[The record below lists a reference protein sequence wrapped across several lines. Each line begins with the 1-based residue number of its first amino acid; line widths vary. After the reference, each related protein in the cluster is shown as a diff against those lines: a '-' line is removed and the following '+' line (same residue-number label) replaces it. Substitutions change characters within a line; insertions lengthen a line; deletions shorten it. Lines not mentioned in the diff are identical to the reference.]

1 MPSKIA
7 SHEGASSLGKEPL
20 NSWSMQNIAG
30 STSSIGK
37 WNKLI
42 ILIGWYSSNEVSGSV
57 FLKRWPTWILR
68 GKNFKVLAC
77 NNDIKKAVTLWNL
90 AFRITRYYGLFPLS
104 LGKALTFSL
113 NSFNTRASC

>member
-7 SHEGASSLGKEPL
+7 SHKGASSLEKESL

-42 ILIGWYSSNEVSGSV
+42 ILSGWGSSNEGSGIV
-57 FLKRWPTWILR
+57 FFLKDGPP
-68 GKNFKVLAC
+68 G
-77 NNDIKKAVTLWNL
+77 
-90 AFRITRYYGLFPLS
+90 Y
-104 LGKALTFSL
+104 
-113 NSFNTRASC
+113 

>member
-1 MPSKIA
+1 MPSNIA

-42 ILIGWYSSNEVSGSV
+42 ILIGWYSSNEVSGIV
-57 FLKRWPTWILR
+57 FSLKDGPP
-68 GKNFKVLAC
+68 G
-77 NNDIKKAVTLWNL
+77 
-90 AFRITRYYGLFPLS
+90 YYGAKTSKFWHVTMIL
-104 LGKALTFSL
+104 KKQ
-113 NSFNTRASC
+113 

>member
-7 SHEGASSLGKEPL
+7 SHKGASSLEKEPL

-42 ILIGWYSSNEVSGSV
+42 ILIGWCSSNEGSGIV
-57 FLKRWPTWILR
+57 FYLR
-68 GKNFKVLAC
+68 DGPPG
-77 NNDIKKAVTLWNL
+77 
-90 AFRITRYYGLFPLS
+90 Y
-104 LGKALTFSL
+104 
-113 NSFNTRASC
+113 

>member
-20 NSWSMQNIAG
+20 NSWSMQSIAG

-42 ILIGWYSSNEVSGSV
+42 ILIGWCSSNEGPGIVF
-57 FLKRWPTWILR
+57 FLKMAHL
-68 GKNFKVLAC
+68 
-77 NNDIKKAVTLWNL
+77 DIKGQKLQ
-90 AFRITRYYGLFPLS
+90 S
-104 LGKALTFSL
+104 FSM
-113 NSFNTRASC
+113 

>member
-37 WNKLI
+37 YNKPI
-42 ILIGWYSSNEVSGSV
+42 ILIGWCSSNEDLGIVF
-57 FLKRWPTWILR
+57 FLKDGPP
-68 GKNFKVLAC
+68 G
-77 NNDIKKAVTLWNL
+77 
-90 AFRITRYYGLFPLS
+90 Y
-104 LGKALTFSL
+104 
-113 NSFNTRASC
+113 

>member
-1 MPSKIA
+1 MPSNIA

-42 ILIGWYSSNEVSGSV
+42 ILIGWCSSNEGSGIV
-57 FLKRWPTWILR
+57 FYLRDGPTWILTS
-68 GKNFKVLAC
+68 KNFKVLAF
-77 NNDIKKAVTLWNL
+77 NNDIKKKQSP
-90 AFRITRYYGLFPLS
+90 RYFGHFPCPWVKPLHF
-104 LGKALTFSL
+104 L
-113 NSFNTRASC
+113 

>member
-1 MPSKIA
+1 MVNFLNDEYLDKSRLLNAGTSSEDSGIFFKKQMPSNIA

-42 ILIGWYSSNEVSGSV
+42 ILIGWCSSNEGSGIV
-57 FLKRWPTWILR
+57 FFLKDGPP
-68 GKNFKVLAC
+68 G
-77 NNDIKKAVTLWNL
+77 
-90 AFRITRYYGLFPLS
+90 Y
-104 LGKALTFSL
+104 
-113 NSFNTRASC
+113 